1 MHSNDPPGKE
11 TRKEHEQIDSK
22 ILTDTS
28 DRFGRLFHLI
38 GDAVVEIELSE
49 DIPVVRNVNPAFEEI
64 FGYDKDTILGES
76 VNEYI
81 IPDGYD
87 AEATTFDRR
96 TARGKPNHAI
106 VRRQTTTGI
115 REFLYRGV
123 PYIGPDGRQFAFAI
137 YSDITEKQTYER
149 HIQVIHRILR
159 HNLRNDLSV
168 ILGAASE
175 IRQETDSSRVE
186 DLAEMILA
194 SAESLDGIGEETRV
208 LQRILT
214 EAKTPKPIDIA
225 HFCRETTESVSRCNP
240 EASLLIDVPDT
251 LYVRGIPE
259 LRTAIEGLI
268 QNAVLHNTDVPHVTI
283 TGTKREN
290 QVVLEI
296 KDDGPGIPK
305 HELTPLLSDT
315 EITQLQHGSGLGLWL
330 TRYAVETC
338 DGQIEYERTDDGWT
352 VLRLRFRPP
361 QRPCD

>member
-1 MHSNDPPGKE
+1 MHSTDPPGKE
-11 TRKEHEQIDSK
+11 TQREHEPIDSK
-22 ILTDTS
+22 ILTNTS

-38 GDAVVEIELSE
+38 GDAVVEIELRE
-49 DIPVVRNVNPAFEEI
+49 DVPIVRNVNPAFEEI
-64 FGYDKDTILGES
+64 FGYDKDEILGES
-76 VNEYI
+76 INEYV

-87 AEATTFDRR
+87 EEATTFDRR

-123 PYIGPDGRQFAFAI
+123 PYMGTDGQQFAFAI
-137 YSDITEKQTYER
+137 YSDITEKQTYKR

-175 IRQETDSSRVE
+175 IRQETDSARVRE
-186 DLAEMILA
+186 LTEMISS
-194 SAESLDGIGEETRV
+194 SAGSLDGMGEETRI
-208 LQRILT
+208 LQGILT
-214 EAKTPKPIDIA
+214 EANTPKPIDIA
-225 HFCRETTESVSRCNP
+225 HFCRNTTESVSRSNP
-240 EASLLIDVPDT
+240 EATLLTDIPDR
-251 LYVRGIPE
+251 LCVRGIPE
-259 LRTAIEGLI
+259 LDTAIEGLI
-268 QNAVLHNTDVPHVTI
+268 ENAVIHNTGVPHVTI

-305 HELTPLLSDT
+305 HELTPLLPDT

-330 TRYAVETC
+330 TRYAVEAC
-338 DGQIEYERTDDGWT
+338 DGQIEYERTGDGWT

-361 QRPCD
+361 QRSCD